1 MAKLTVQLPLTLR
14 VDEDADVIQ
23 ILEGLPK
30 GQRTEFIRRAIRHY
44 VVSSTEEVSNGR
56 KAEQAEDMG

>member
-44 VVSSTEEVSNGR
+44 VITSTEEVSNG
-56 KAEQAEDMG
+56 KGTEQSQDMG

>member
-30 GQRTEFIRRAIRHY
+30 GQRTEFIRRAIRRY
-44 VVSSTEEVSNGR
+44 VITSTEEVSNGR
-56 KAEQAEDMG
+56 KQAEDMG